1 MLASEVSMILSVDSI
16 KNLPKPLLYSIAVT
30 AVSVLSGIAVI
41 VFLILPQ
48 RARSVTVR
56 NEFGKLG
63 ATLETMK
70 ADIKKMDEKEKE
82 TIRLKAERD
91 KLIKTGTISPYL
103 GSLWMGAK
111 SVMGPVAQ
119 KTGFKLEGVKD
130 YMPILLR
137 LPTPAPEEIYARQP
151 IEFVGR
157 GSFDQIIAFV
167 QETEEKYPLTILSG
181 LVILS
186 EAQTPE
192 CHRAIITFE
201 WPMKHEWLPSGPA
214 GQK

>member
-1 MLASEVSMILSVDSI
+1 MTLSIESI
-16 KNLPKPLLYSIAVT
+16 KNLPKTLLYSIAVT
-30 AVSVLSGIAVI
+30 GVAVLSGIAVI

-48 RARSVTVR
+48 RARSATAL

-63 ATLETMK
+63 STLAAMK
-70 ADIKKMDEKEKE
+70 ADIKKMAEKEKE
-82 TIRLKAERD
+82 TIQLKTTRD
-91 KLIKTGTISPYL
+91 ELIKTGTIAPYL

-119 KTGFKLEGVKD
+119 RTGFKLEGVKD
-130 YMPILLR
+130 YLPILLR

-167 QETEEKYPLTILSG
+167 RETEEKYPLTILSG

-186 EAQTPE
+186 EPQTPE

-201 WPMKHEWLPSGPA
+201 WPVKHEWLSSGPA